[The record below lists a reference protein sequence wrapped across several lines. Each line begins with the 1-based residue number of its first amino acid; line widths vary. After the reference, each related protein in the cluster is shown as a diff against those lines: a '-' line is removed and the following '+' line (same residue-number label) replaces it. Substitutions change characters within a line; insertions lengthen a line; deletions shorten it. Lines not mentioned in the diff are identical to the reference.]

1 MPMRWL
7 AWAAVLTG
15 LAGSAALAQAPAPSA
30 DDEAMARARRQAENP
45 LKRILEASRITVRR
59 RAATDAGAAT
69 DAERRGVTG
78 PGSVAAADGATGP
91 LPAATDEA
99 SAIRITVEPIL
110 PAPPSRPPA
119 AEGPALALPPGWL
132 PGAAPAAG
140 LPALAPSVSP
150 APEPLASEPPGP
162 SVAASAARPDVT
174 PPTSVPPPPV
184 PPVATSRPATPTVE
198 AAVAAESAPA
208 RQPAD
213 PPDGAPS
220 DLPPRP
226 SALPVAEPSPPAAAE
241 PALRNL
247 VEPVLTP
254 RLRDELGL
262 AGTVTVDLQL
272 GSDGRVQDV
281 VFLSRVPVAVR
292 RVVASALLQWQYAP
306 LPEPTLHR
314 VELVFER

>member
-7 AWAAVLTG
+7 ARAAVLTG
-15 LAGSAALAQAPAPSA
+15 LAGSAALAQTPAPAA

-69 DAERRGVTG
+69 DADRRGVAASA
-78 PGSVAAADGATGP
+78 PAADGATSP

-99 SAIRITVEPIL
+99 PAIRITVEPIL
-110 PAPPSRPPA
+110 PPPPA
-119 AEGPALALPPGWL
+119 RPSAAEAPALALPPGWL
-132 PGAAPAAG
+132 PGATPAAG
-140 LPALAPSVSP
+140 LPPPVPAEPPALVQPELAAPSAAASAPRPDAVPPTPVAVLP
-150 APEPLASEPPGP
+150 APP
-162 SVAASAARPDVT
+162 VAASGPET
-174 PPTSVPPPPV
+174 
-184 PPVATSRPATPTVE
+184 PAT
-198 AAVAAESAPA
+198 AAVVAAESAPA
-208 RQPAD
+208 SLPPD
-213 PPDGAPS
+213 PPGDAPAS
-220 DLPPRP
+220 GPPP
-226 SALPVAEPSPPAAAE
+226 ASALPAAEPSPPAAAE
-241 PALRNL
+241 PTLRNL

-262 AGTVTVDLQL
+262 ADTVTVDLRL

-281 VFLSRVPVAVR
+281 VFLSRVPVTVR
-292 RVVASALLQWQYAP
+292 RVVATALLQWQYAP